1 MITSSLSKARNLS
14 QWSLSRSQPVALPE
28 EPVDQFTPVEKK
40 KIWLVHGS
48 HTGGHRSAARAL
60 EEALEK
66 HPGVDAEVIN
76 LAEASQNS
84 SPLSTAAEATLKA
97 GPWLGKIRRWVFDQQ
112 FAGNPMVKWA
122 SNQAMA
128 FEGRFQDKFLERLE
142 AEKPDLIVSTM
153 SATNSLLSHWKQTGE
168 IEQPVHSVVTDFASH
183 QMWAQDNIA
192 FYYVATPA
200 VKADLEKFGA
210 AEEKVQVSGIPI
222 RGEYAASSRS
232 AAEAR
237 RELGLDPDKPLVLM
251 LGGSLGL
258 GGFGDTLTAIDKG
271 EGGFQLAAIT
281 GRNEKLESELS
292 ALETNHDL
300 TVRGFVDNMPS
311 WLEAADIVVTKPG
324 GLTCSEILARGKP
337 MILKRAE
344 SGLEKRMVERL
355 GETGAAVVVDNN
367 EQISFQVERLLNNP
381 EELQTLTARA
391 RELGHPNSSDE
402 IARQLLSTI
411 SSSKF

>member
-1 MITSSLSKARNLS
+1 M
-14 QWSLSRSQPVALPE
+14 
-28 EPVDQFTPVEKK
+28 DQFTPVEKK

-237 RELGLDPDKPLVLM
+237 RELG
-251 LGGSLGL
+251 
-258 GGFGDTLTAIDKG
+258 
-271 EGGFQLAAIT
+271 
-281 GRNEKLESELS
+281 
-292 ALETNHDL
+292 
-300 TVRGFVDNMPS
+300 
-311 WLEAADIVVTKPG
+311 
-324 GLTCSEILARGKP
+324 
-337 MILKRAE
+337 
-344 SGLEKRMVERL
+344 
-355 GETGAAVVVDNN
+355 
-367 EQISFQVERLLNNP
+367 
-381 EELQTLTARA
+381 
-391 RELGHPNSSDE
+391 
-402 IARQLLSTI
+402 
-411 SSSKF
+411 